1 MKDGAT
7 HSPRRTAPAL
17 RVAVLAAAVAIS
29 ASLTGCQFKTASAA
43 SPEGGKPA
51 AFAGNAVSEISPQ
64 AATQLVATSVPS
76 ARLATQTAPAVEN
89 ALEKAHQEYLNAYE
103 RYVQYLRERGPHSL
117 DTLNALADYQKKYQL
132 YQRMQSA
139 GRE

>member
-1 MKDGAT
+1 MKDHAANQAG
-7 HSPRRTAPAL
+7 HTAPGL
-17 RVAVLAAAVAIS
+17 REVALAAVVALAVC
-29 ASLTGCQFKTASAA
+29 LTGCQFQRVAAA
-43 SPEGGKPA
+43 SPDGGKPA
-51 AFAGNAVSEISPQ
+51 AGPAAPLAAISPQ
-64 AATQLVATSVPS
+64 TATQLVATAVPS
-76 ARLATQTAPAVEN
+76 VNLATPPAPAVEN